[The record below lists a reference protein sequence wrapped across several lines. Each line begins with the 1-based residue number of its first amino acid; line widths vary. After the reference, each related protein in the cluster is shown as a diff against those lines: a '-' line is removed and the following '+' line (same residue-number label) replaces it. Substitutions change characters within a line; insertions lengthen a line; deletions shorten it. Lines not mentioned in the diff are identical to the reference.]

1 MNKHHAPRTSSSTT
15 PVLPPIVAQ
24 LMAPFRGFFTAPV
37 WKHVLVLIAGGT
49 LATGKRTV
57 TSALRAMGLGDAGDF
72 ALYHHVLSRARWSSL
87 AVARKLFAMI
97 IDRFA
102 PGGAVVIGL
111 DDTIERRWGGK
122 ISARGIYRDPVR
134 STEGQF
140 VKVSGLRWLALMVL
154 VPVPW
159 AKRRWA
165 LPFLTVL
172 APSERYH
179 TARGRRH
186 KTLTDWA
193 RQAILQV
200 RRWLPNRKIIVLGDS
215 SFSSLA
221 LIAAVRN
228 HVTFVTRLRLDAA
241 LYAPPPPRNPNRR
254 GRPAVRGAKLPK
266 LSEVLEDENTT
277 WTKLAMPYWYGGQR
291 CVLEIAT
298 GTAVWYSDGLP
309 PAHIRWV
316 LVRDPAGERE
326 TQAFLC
332 TDLKATPED
341 ILGWFVQRWS
351 VETTFQESRQHVGV
365 ETQRQWSD
373 LAIARTT
380 PALFGLFSLITL
392 WAADA
397 KFVGELRPRSAAW
410 HRKDEPS
417 FSDAIALVR
426 RRFWGMEN
434 LSVSRES
441 RDTVEIPLAVL
452 RRLTDALC
460 FAT

>member
-1 MNKHHAPRTSSSTT
+1 MNKHRALCNSASAT

-24 LMAPFRGFFTAPV
+24 LMAPFRDFFTAPV
-37 WKHVLVLIAGGT
+37 WSHVLVLIAGAT

-57 TSALRAMGLGDAGDF
+57 TSALRAMGLGEAGDF
-72 ALYHHVLSRARWSSL
+72 ALYHHVLSRARWSSR
-87 AVARKLFAMI
+87 AVARKLLAMI
-97 IDRFA
+97 VERFA
-102 PGGAVVIGL
+102 PSGDIVFGL
-111 DDTIERRWGGK
+111 DDTIERRWGAK

-140 VKVSGLRWLALMVL
+140 VKVSGLRWLALMAL

-172 APSERYH
+172 APSERCH
-179 TARGRRH
+179 ASCGRRH

-200 RRWLPNRKIIVLGDS
+200 RRWLPNRKIIVVGDT
-215 SFSSLA
+215 SFSSLR
-221 LIAAVRN
+221 LIAAVRGY
-228 HVTFVTRLRLDAA
+228 VTFITRLRLDAA
-241 LYAPPPPRNPNRR
+241 LYEPAPPRDPNRR
-254 GRPAVRGAKLPK
+254 GRPAKKGAKLPK
-266 LSEVLEDENTT
+266 LSQVLEDENTK
-277 WTKLAMPYWYGGQR
+277 WTKVTMPYWYGGER
-291 CVLEIAT
+291 CVLEVAT
-298 GTAVWYSDGLP
+298 GIAVWYRSRMP

-332 TDLKATPED
+332 TDREATPED

-380 PALFGLFSLITL
+380 PALFGLFSLVTL
-392 WAADA
+392 WAADV
-397 KFVGELRPRSAAW
+397 KLVGELRPRSAAW
-410 HRKDEPS
+410 YRKDEPS

-426 RRFWGMEN
+426 RRFWAMEN
-434 LSVSRES
+434 LSLSRPG
-441 RDTVEIPLAVL
+441 RDSVEIPAALL
-452 RRLTDALC
+452 QRLTDALC
-460 FAT
+460 FAA

>member
-1 MNKHHAPRTSSSTT
+1 
-15 PVLPPIVAQ
+15 
-24 LMAPFRGFFTAPV
+24 MAPFREFFTAPT
-37 WKHVLVLIAGGT
+37 WNHVLVLIAGAT

-57 TSALRAMGLGDAGDF
+57 TSALRAMGLGETTGF

-87 AVARKLFAMI
+87 AAARKLLAMI
-97 IDRFA
+97 IGQFA
-102 PGGAVVIGL
+102 PDGAVVIGL
-111 DDTIERRWGGK
+111 DDTIERRWGAK

-140 VKVSGLRWLALMVL
+140 VKTSGLRWLALMAL

-179 TARGRRH
+179 TARKRRH

-200 RRWLPNRKIIVLGDS
+200 RRWLPGRKIVILGDS
-215 SFSSLA
+215 SFSSLG
-221 LIAAVRN
+221 LIAAVRS

-254 GRPAVRGAKLPK
+254 GRPAIKGAKLPK
-266 LSEVLEDENTT
+266 LSQVLEDANTK
-277 WTKLAMPYWYGGQR
+277 WTKLTMPYWYGGER
-291 CVLEIAT
+291 CVLETVT
-298 GTAVWYSDGLP
+298 GTALWHRSGTP

-326 TQAFLC
+326 PQAFLC
-332 TDLKATPED
+332 TELDAAPED

-351 VETTFQESRQHVGV
+351 VETTFQESRQHTGI

-392 WAADA
+392 WAADPKLA
-397 KFVGELRPRSAAW
+397 GELRPRSAAW
-410 HRKDEPS
+410 YAKGEPS

-426 RRFWGMEN
+426 RRFWAIEN
-434 LSVSRES
+434 LSISRLS
-441 RDTVEIPLAVL
+441 RDSVEIPAAVL
-452 RRLTDALC
+452 KRLTETLC
-460 FAT
+460 FAA